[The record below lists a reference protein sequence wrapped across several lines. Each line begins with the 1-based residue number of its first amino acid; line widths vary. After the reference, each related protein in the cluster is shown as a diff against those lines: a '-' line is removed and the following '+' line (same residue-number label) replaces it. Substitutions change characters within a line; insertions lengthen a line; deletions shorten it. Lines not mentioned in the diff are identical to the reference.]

1 MNSHATKPNAD
12 IRTRPYKLNTPSVQE
27 ALLWTIII
35 LSPLQDTILQKTPLK
50 LFGASPAVLP
60 VMALATLT
68 LLNGLLR
75 LKLTLD
81 RRMLIGIIYVL
92 IICAAHLV
100 TFQPGLDTIQWH
112 PLRSFG
118 LMTALIVF
126 MMTGVDY
133 QNTRGLRIAIFIALF
148 LTLTGVVLGG
158 LLGPD
163 AIKFLQVT
171 PDASR
176 RPRGFSTESSTLSV
190 QIICIGMLSAH
201 YMRRTWQKVI
211 ISTITGGLLI
221 YSSSKG
227 GLIALL
233 LCVLI
238 LVLVR
243 SRASLFYKFLIGLL
257 VSPVLVAGAIL
268 VVSRF
273 SHLVALNQ
281 TTTIATR
288 VSMALFSTIVVIH
301 NPLGVGFTG
310 FYPAIPKYLYS
321 AMWTVQ
327 SWFPFPLAFVEVKGY
342 LTPPFKD
349 ADCKSFFLDFLVF
362 FGIPFAILFFHFGYN
377 LLQKLLAYRLFSL
390 FVAVLFAFLALFTYY
405 STLNAYTVPLLIGI
419 AIYEVRQHEAA
430 LRLH

>member
-1 MNSHATKPNAD
+1 MISKAAE
-12 IRTRPYKLNTPSVQE
+12 LNRDRFASPPQLKFPSVKDL
-27 ALLWTIII
+27 LLWAIIV
-35 LSPLQDTILQKTPLK
+35 LCPLQDTILQKTPLK

-60 VMALATLT
+60 LLALATIALFSN
-68 LLNGLLR
+68 LFAP
-75 LKLTLD
+75 KLTFD
-81 RRMLIGIIYVL
+81 RKILIGLVYVL
-92 IICAAHLV
+92 LICAIHIV
-100 TFQPGLDTIQWH
+100 TFQPGLDPIQWR

-118 LMTALIVF
+118 LMTALIVYLL
-126 MMTGVDY
+126 TGVDY
-133 QNTRGLRIAIFIALF
+133 RNTRGLRISIYVAL
-148 LTLTGVVLGG
+148 LITLIGVILGG
-158 LLGPD
+158 ILGPD

-171 PDASR
+171 PDISG

-190 QIICIGMLSAH
+190 QIVCIGMLCSH
-201 YMRRTWQKVI
+201 YLKRTWLKI
-211 ISTITGGLLI
+211 IVGAITAGLLI

-227 GLIALL
+227 GLISLL

-243 SRASLFYKFLIGLL
+243 TRASLFYKLLIGFLL
-257 VSPVLVAGAIL
+257 SPVLVAGAL
-268 VVSRF
+268 
-273 SHLVALNQ
+273 LVASKFSNLITLNQ

-288 VSMALFSTIVVIH
+288 ASMALFSGIVVLH

-321 AMWTVQ
+321 AMWTIQ

-342 LTPPFKD
+342 LAPPFKD

-362 FGIPFAILFFHFGYN
+362 FGVPFAILFFRFGFK
-377 LLQKLLAYRLFSL
+377 LLQRLLAYRFFSL

-405 STLNAYTVPLLIGI
+405 SSMNAYTVPLLIGI
-419 AIYEVRQHEAA
+419 ALYEARQYEAA